1 MLTIFIIASACEN
14 QGGQKKTPVVKQK
27 KAYKPLVIEPERIT
41 HILLNDSVSRYFQ
54 KRGREIAGIA
64 KVALKRELK
73 NAIRDG
79 GLEYAV
85 DFCHTR
91 AMEITDSI
99 SLAENVII
107 KRLAKKN
114 RNPYNAMNDTV
125 ANIYKGFAI
134 NHMNGTNMKSVVTWD
149 VKGRPVYFNPIIVE
163 AACLNCH
170 GTVGQEVNP
179 DLAKKIA
186 SLYPDD
192 QATGFELKG
201 LRGMWEITFP
211 EYMVVGAE

>member
-1 MLTIFIIASACEN
+1 VILFIATACEN
-14 QGGQKKTPVVKQK
+14 QGEQEKTVALKQK
-27 KAYKPLVIEPERIT
+27 KEYTPLTIEPERIT
-41 HILLNDSVSRYFQ
+41 HIVLNDSVSRFLQ
-54 KRGREIAGIA
+54 ERGRKIAGKA

-73 NAIRDG
+73 NAISEG

-99 SLAENVII
+99 SLAENVIV
-107 KRLAKKN
+107 KRIAKKN

-134 NHMNGTNMKSVVTWD
+134 NHMNGTPMKSVVTWD
-149 VKGRPVYFNPIIVE
+149 AKGRPVYFNPIIVE

-179 DLAKKIA
+179 DLAKKITA
-186 SLYPDD
+186 LYPDD
-192 QATGFELKG
+192 KATGFKLKG

-211 EYMVVGAE
+211 EYMVVRAE